1 MGTEPRTNPRETRY
15 PGARTA
21 GSHLALAALIGR
33 ASDAGAVGIAC
44 APIFVPLSELG
55 PTATA
60 FWRLALPVLWLWAEI
75 GNRRE
80 AGESAHRISGH
91 RTLLGL
97 TLAGLFFAGDL
108 ALWHW
113 SIGFTS
119 VANSTL
125 LVNLAPVF
133 VALGEQLLF
142 GERFAYSSSSAWRWR
157 SRAPFCWWVKISGS
171 G

>member
-113 SIGFTS
+113 SIGFKI
-119 VANSTL
+119 
-125 LVNLAPVF
+125 
-133 VALGEQLLF
+133 G
-142 GERFAYSSSSAWRWR
+142 
-157 SRAPFCWWVKISGS
+157 RAHV
-171 G
+171 